1 MCYNELGDIME
12 ILEKL
17 NIKTDN
23 IKLYETAFTHTSYA
37 NEHGKTSYERLEY
50 LGDAV
55 LELVMSEYLY
65 LNFDY
70 KEGEMTKLRA
80 HYVCEDAN
88 YEYALNLGLN
98 EYIKLGNGE
107 EASGGKFR
115 KAIVADVY
123 EAFIGAI
130 FLDQGFE
137 ESKKFIYK
145 TAIPFVK
152 NNSFEFIKDYK
163 SELQELVQTDKR
175 SLEYQIIKEE
185 GPAHNRTFT
194 AVVKIDNILYGKGV
208 SHSKKDA
215 EQLAAKDALLKSVKI

>member
-1 MCYNELGDIME
+1 ME

-23 IKLYETAFTHTSYA
+23 ENLYKTALTHTSYA
-37 NEHGKTSYERLEY
+37 NEHGIESYERLEY

-65 LNFDY
+65 NSGLY

-80 HYVCEDAN
+80 HYVCEDAL
-88 YEYALNLGLN
+88 YEYSIKLGLN
-98 EYIKLGNGE
+98 DYLMLGNGE
-107 EASGGKFR
+107 EKNGGKYR
-115 KAIVADVY
+115 KAIVADIY
-123 EAFIGAI
+123 EAITGAI
-130 FLDQGFE
+130 FLDKGFSAAKE
-137 ESKKFIYK
+137 FIYK
-145 TAIPFVK
+145 SAIPFVV

-175 SLEYQIIKEE
+175 SLEYKIIKEE
-185 GPAHNRTFT
+185 GPAHDRIFT
-194 AVVKIDNILYGKGV
+194 AVVIVDDITFGLGV

-215 EQLAAKDALLKSVKI
+215 EQKAAKDALLKSVKKRNLD

>member
-1 MCYNELGDIME
+1 ME

-23 IKLYETAFTHTSYA
+23 ENLYKTALTHTSYA
-37 NEHGKTSYERLEY
+37 NEHGIESYERLEY

-65 LNFDY
+65 NSGLY

-80 HYVCEDAN
+80 HYVCEDAL
-88 YEYALNLGLN
+88 YEYSIKLGLN
-98 EYIKLGNGE
+98 DYLMLGNGE
-107 EASGGKFR
+107 AKNGGKYR
-115 KAIVADVY
+115 KAIVADIY
-123 EAFIGAI
+123 EAITGAI
-130 FLDQGFE
+130 FLDKGFE
-137 ESKKFIYK
+137 AAKEFIYK
-145 TAIPFVK
+145 SAIPFVV

-175 SLEYQIIKEE
+175 SLEYKIIKEE
-185 GPAHNRTFT
+185 GPAHDRIFT
-194 AVVKIDNILYGKGV
+194 AVVIVDDITFGLGV

-215 EQLAAKDALLKSVKI
+215 EQKAAKDALLKSVKKRNLD